1 MFLKI
6 VGILFV
12 ALAFMGVFL
21 PLLPTTP
28 FLLVAAACFAKSSP
42 RLHSMLLSNKIFGPM
57 IYHWQKTRSIPQR
70 AKVLALL
77 SMVLAVLWSVYILP
91 SIWLKALVVA
101 LVAWPF
107 VFICRLPNAEKQ
119 KTALLLSEA
128 PDNSASKITVKN
140 RKNL

>member
-1 MFLKI
+1 
-6 VGILFV
+6 
-12 ALAFMGVFL
+12 
-21 PLLPTTP
+21 
-28 FLLVAAACFAKSSP
+28 
-42 RLHSMLLSNKIFGPM
+42 M
-57 IYHWQKTRSIPQR
+57 IYHWQKTRSIPRR

-91 SIWLKALVVA
+91 SIWLKGLVVA

-107 VFICRLPNAEKQ
+107 AFICRLPNAEKQ
-119 KTALLLSEA
+119 KTALLLSKA